1 LNAYLRG
8 LRLERWPRSGAI
20 FIGSAAFFFLYPDFF
35 RIFRASS
42 LVLRAGLSFLLTWFI
57 STANYIINEMAD
69 APYDIHH
76 PTKRYR
82 PLVRGEIK
90 KLPFTFLGIF
100 LTLLGLFFA
109 FLAFPLPFFFSLL
122 SLLAAGFIY
131 NLKPV
136 RTKDIPFLDSIS
148 ESANNP
154 IRFLIGWFAFSP
166 SSLLPPLSLLIS
178 WWAFGNFLMIAKR
191 LSEFRFLKDKAG
203 DYRTSHKK
211 YSKNSL
217 MLGMTASALIFFL
230 AYLFFAFAFKLQYFI
245 YVSPF
250 LFLYLFFIFRKTLK
264 EKEVME
270 EPEKLLLQPKF
281 ALYTLLLVIIYLA
294 FFFFN
299 RAGHG

>member
-1 LNAYLRG
+1 MNAYLRG

-35 RIFRASS
+35 QRFRASS

-90 KLPFTFLGIF
+90 KLPFAFLGIL
-100 LTLLGLFFA
+100 LTLLSLFFA

-122 SLLAAGFIY
+122 ALLAAGFIY

-217 MLGMTASALIFFL
+217 LLGMTASALIFFL
-230 AYLFFAFAFKLQYFI
+230 AYFFFAFTFKLQYFV

-299 RAGHG
+299 RAGRG